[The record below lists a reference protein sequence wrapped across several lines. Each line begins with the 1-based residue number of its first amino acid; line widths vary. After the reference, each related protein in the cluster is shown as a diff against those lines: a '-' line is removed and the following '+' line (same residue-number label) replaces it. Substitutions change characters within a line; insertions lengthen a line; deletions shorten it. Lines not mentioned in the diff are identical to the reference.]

1 MSPRHQ
7 KSLQGRRILIVED
20 EPFIAFDLADA
31 VEGAGGEVVGPAMSI
46 SEARRLLQ
54 EAPVEAAILDVDLPD
69 GTIEP
74 VVAELVARQVAL
86 VIHTG
91 AGLTPQL
98 AATYPQL
105 DVFSKPTA
113 VTTLTEVLAWR
124 LGA

>member
-1 MSPRHQ
+1 MSPRQ
-7 KSLQGRRILIVED
+7 QTPLKGRRILIVED

-46 SEARRLLQ
+46 SEAHRLLE

-74 VVAELVARQVAL
+74 VVAELVARRVAL
-86 VIHTG
+86 IIHTG
-91 AGLTPQL
+91 AGLTPKL
-98 AATYPQL
+98 AASYPQL

-113 VTTLTEVLAWR
+113 VTTLTAVLANR
-124 LGA
+124 LRA